1 MSVPK
6 EDLLSG
12 AEALLPQA
20 IELRRAIHR
29 HPELGLELP
38 RTKARVLEVLGE
50 IDDLQIV
57 ESERTSG
64 VIATL
69 KGAGN
74 GPTILLRG
82 DMDALPMPEDTG
94 LAFASEVE
102 GCMHACGHDS
112 HVAMLAMA
120 AKLLANHRDQLQ
132 GNVAFMFQPGEEGYA
147 GAKVML
153 DEGLLD
159 VPPAPQ
165 AAFALHIFPNL
176 PNGVIATRPGPML
189 AAADTFRIDVVGRGG
204 HASMPHQANDPIPVA
219 CEIVTALQTLV
230 TRRIPAFD
238 PVVLTVAKIEA
249 GTTSNVIPESAGILG
264 TLRSFSPRSREI
276 AIDGLERVTSNIA
289 AAHEMQG
296 NIEVSTGYPPTLNDA
311 EFADFVGT
319 VARDLLGE
327 NGYQPLRAPMMG
339 AEDFSY
345 ILQKMPGAMAGLG
358 VAPDGVEPKDAPP
371 CHSNRMLLNESAMQQ
386 GIAMHAAVALRYL
399 EGAAN

>member
-1 MSVPK
+1 MSVPS
-6 EDLLSG
+6 EALLAE

-20 IELRRAIHR
+20 VELRRTLHR
-29 HPELGLELP
+29 YPELGLELP
-38 RTKARVLEVLGE
+38 RTKACVMEVLGE
-50 IDDLQIV
+50 IGDLQIV

-64 VIATL
+64 VVATL

-94 LAFASEVE
+94 LEFASEVD

-120 AKLLANHRDQLQ
+120 LKLLAGRRDTLQ
-132 GNVAFMFQPGEEGYA
+132 GNVAFMFQPGEEGYG
-147 GAKVML
+147 GAKIML

-165 AAFALHIFPNL
+165 AAFALHIFTNL
-176 PNGVIATRPGPML
+176 PTGVIATRPGPML
-189 AAADTFRIDVVGRGG
+189 AAADWFNIELVGRGG

-219 CEIVTALQTLV
+219 CEVVSALQTFV

-249 GTTSNVIPESAGILG
+249 GTTSNVIPESAKVLG
-264 TLRSFSPRSREI
+264 TLRSFSPRSRDI
-276 AIDGLERVTSNIA
+276 AIAGLERITANIA
-289 AAHEMQG
+289 AAHEIEG
-296 NIEVSTGYPPTLNDA
+296 KIEVSAGYPPTLNDPQ
-311 EFADFVGT
+311 FADFVGT
-319 VARDLLGE
+319 TARALLGDE
-327 NGYQPLRAPMMG
+327 GYQTLRAPMMG

-358 VAPDGVEPKDAPP
+358 VSPDGVDPKDAPP
-371 CHSNRMLLNESAMQQ
+371 CHSNRMILNERAMKQ

-399 EGAAN
+399 EGAAE